1 LYSYESSA
9 FFSSIY
15 MQFAPFL
22 STFSHKFKL
31 DQKKRFSI
39 SLDITGDTSVIVK
52 YKKFSQ
58 ILRKHGQ

>member
-1 LYSYESSA
+1 
-9 FFSSIY
+9 

-22 STFSHKFKL
+22 STSSHKFKL
-31 DQKKRFSI
+31 DQKNKFSI

-58 ILRKHGQ
+58 ILRTHGQ